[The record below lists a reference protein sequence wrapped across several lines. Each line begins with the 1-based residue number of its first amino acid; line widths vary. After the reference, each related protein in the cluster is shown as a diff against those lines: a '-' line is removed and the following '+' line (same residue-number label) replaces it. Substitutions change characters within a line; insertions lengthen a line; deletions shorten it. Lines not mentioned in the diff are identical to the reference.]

1 MPDSSEA
8 LAASLRALSGFLVG
22 EETPREALVRIA
34 RLGEAA
40 LPGAMAT
47 GLTLVDEG
55 RPETAVFTAE
65 KAPEVDQL
73 QYDEGAG
80 PCLSAYREGTVVR
93 IDSTRTDARWPRFA
107 ARAAEHGVLSSLSV
121 PLVVEDRS
129 LGALNFYGQVEGAFT
144 EVDERVGSGFATQ
157 AAIVVAN
164 AQAYWGA
171 RERSLHLD
179 EAMRSRA
186 VIEQAKGIIMA
197 RTGVTAEA
205 AFNILVRASQREN
218 RKLRTLATELV
229 ERAQQP
235 GSRLPEDAEPGSR
248 LPEDAEPG

>member
-22 EETPREALVRIA
+22 EETPREALLRIA
-34 RLGEAA
+34 RLGETAV
-40 LPGAMAT
+40 PGATAT
-47 GLTLVDEG
+47 GLTLVDDG
-55 RPETAVFTAE
+55 RPVTAVFTAE

-73 QYDEGAG
+73 QYDEGDG
-80 PCLSAYREGTVVR
+80 PCLSSYRDRAVVR
-93 IDSTRTDARWPRFA
+93 IDSMRTDHRWATFA
-107 ARAAEHGVLSSLSV
+107 ARASDHGVLSSLSV

-129 LGALNFYGQVEGAFT
+129 LGALNFYAEAEGAFT
-144 EVDERVGSGFATQ
+144 DTNEEVGEGFA
-157 AAIVVAN
+157 AKDAIVVAN

-171 RERSLHLD
+171 HERSVNLD

-197 RTGVTAEA
+197 RTGVSADA
-205 AFNILVRASQREN
+205 AFEILVRASQREN
-218 RKLRTLATELV
+218 RKLRTIATELV

-235 GSRLPEDAEPGSR
+235 SSAPPKDNPS
-248 LPEDAEPG
+248 

>member
-22 EETPREALVRIA
+22 EETPREALLRIA

-40 LPGAMAT
+40 VPGAAAT
-47 GLTLVDEG
+47 VLTLVSDG
-55 RPETAVFTAE
+55 RPQTAVFTVE

-73 QYDEGAG
+73 QYDEGDG
-80 PCLSAYREGTVVR
+80 PCLTSYREGAVVR
-93 IDSTRTDARWPRFA
+93 IDSTRTAPRWPTFA
-107 ARAAEHGVLSSLSV
+107 GRAAEHGVLSSLSV

-129 LGALNFYGQVEGAFT
+129 LGALYFYGEAEGAFT
-144 EVDERVGSGFATQ
+144 ADDEQVGSGFAAQ

-171 RERSLHLD
+171 RERSLNLD

-197 RTGVTAEA
+197 RTGASAEA
-205 AFNILVRASQREN
+205 AFNVLVRASQREN
-218 RKLRTLATELV
+218 RKLRTIAAELV

-235 GSRLPEDAEPGSR
+235 GSPLPEDAEPG
-248 LPEDAEPG
+248 